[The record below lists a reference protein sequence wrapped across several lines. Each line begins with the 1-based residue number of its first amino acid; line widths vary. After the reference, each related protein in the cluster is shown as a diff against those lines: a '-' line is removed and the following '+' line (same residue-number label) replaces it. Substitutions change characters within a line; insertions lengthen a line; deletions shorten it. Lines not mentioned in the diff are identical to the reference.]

1 MDPHQQIAQL
11 QEKLAFLELAHSDM
25 SDELYRQQRELTALQ
40 LAHRKLLERFEQFA
54 DDRDSGAGS
63 AEQRPPH
70 Y

>member
-1 MDPHQQIAQL
+1 MDPQQEIAQL

-54 DDRDSGAGS
+54 DDRDSDVGGVD
-63 AEQRPPH
+63 QRPPH